1 MSQELYDVVLL
12 YLKELEKKNLIQW
25 CFLIIDLLTA
35 LILLQNL
42 NQNENQ
48 YFMCF

>member
-12 YLKELEKKNLIQW
+12 YLKKLEKKNLIQW